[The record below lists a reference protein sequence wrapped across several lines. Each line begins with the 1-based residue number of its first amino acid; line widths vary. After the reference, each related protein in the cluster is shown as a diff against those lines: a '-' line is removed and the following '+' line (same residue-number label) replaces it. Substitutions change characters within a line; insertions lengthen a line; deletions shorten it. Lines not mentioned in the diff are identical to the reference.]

1 MDTTNKYGNS
11 SFWMD
16 RYENSIDN
24 QLLSEHQLNTHQL
37 YRLAAKKRAI
47 SNFVSI
53 VTSKQIPVKFASI
66 GDSYT
71 DGSSVVISSK
81 LDKNED
87 FDVAVG
93 LALHE
98 GSHIKLSSFEL
109 LEELRYHINSLP
121 DSYELGR
128 AATNGGVQLVS
139 TLKNILNWVEDRRI
153 DNFIYQ
159 SSSGYRQYYIALY
172 DKYFNDPLIDK
183 ALKST
188 EFTDETFDSYM
199 FRLINLQ
206 SQSTRLNALKG
217 LREISKIAD
226 LGNIG
231 RLQSTMDAF
240 EVAVDIFRVI
250 VKSVNPNT
258 QLEDNTGED
267 GSNDGDDEQES
278 SNDGGNST
286 QNQNSKNEL
295 SDDEFDEPVKSMGLD
310 GENDGDDD
318 TTENDTDGNED
329 TDGEGS
335 NGGDDEGDGSTDFG
349 DTKNKAT
356 GKGKSISVT
365 NLPDNIGDIG
375 GSESVESDT
384 TEEPLAEISL
394 SDRQKSI
401 LKKKIDKQK
410 DFLNGKIAKSKISKA
425 QSSSIDVIE
434 KANAE
439 ITEVGNQYETTNQ
452 FHNSRTPIS
461 CIFVKNMT
469 MELLNDRTFP
479 LVRRFWDGTDEV
491 LATHLQSAVDDGIR
505 LGAILGKKLQTRSES
520 RETVFNRQLTG
531 KLDRRLVSALG
542 YGSEQIFYTKELD
555 NYNKANLHISID
567 ASGSMS
573 GSKWRNTITNT
584 VALAKAVDMIPNLEI
599 QITFRTTSNSSP
611 YIIVAYDSR
620 TDKFSKVKQLFPYLN
635 VSGTTPEGLC
645 FEAISKYMV
654 ASSNNLD
661 SYFLNISDGE
671 PYFQERGFYYAGI
684 DAAKHTKKMV
694 DNMKRI
700 GIKVLSYFVDEN
712 HTVNPNSPTGRIF
725 KHCYGDDAKYIN
737 VTSVN
742 EVSKTI
748 NGLFLKK

>member
-1 MDTTNKYGNS
+1 MDTIKKYGNS
-11 SFWMD
+11 SFWLD
-16 RYENSIDN
+16 RYENSIDTG
-24 QLLSEHQLNTHQL
+24 LLSKHQLNVHDL
-37 YRLAAKKRAI
+37 YRMAAKKRAI

-53 VTSKQIPVKFASI
+53 VTSKQIPVKFALH

-71 DGSSVVISSK
+71 DGNTVVISSK

-98 GSHIKLSSFEL
+98 GSHIKLSSFDL
-109 LEELRYHINSLP
+109 LADLDYYIDDLIDIDELRLAS
-121 DSYELGR
+121 GR
-128 AATNGGVQLVS
+128 IGVRLQS
-139 TLKNILNWVEDRRI
+139 ALKNILNWVEDRRI

-159 SSSGYRQYYIALY
+159 SSPGYRQYYIALY
-172 DKYFNDPLIDK
+172 DRYFNDPLIDK

-188 EFTDETFDSYM
+188 EYTDETFDSYM

-206 SQSTRLNALKG
+206 SQSARLNALKG
-217 LREISKIAD
+217 LKEIYKIAD
-226 LGNIG
+226 LPNIG

-240 EVAVDIFRVI
+240 EVAVNIFRVI
-250 VKSVNPNT
+250 VKSINT
-258 QLEDNTGED
+258 DIQPEGDAEQGDAEQGD
-267 GSNDGDDEQES
+267 GN

-286 QNQNSKNEL
+286 QNENSKNEL
-295 SDDEFDEPVKSMGLD
+295 SDEEFDELVKSMGLD
-310 GENDGDDD
+310 GEPDGDA
-318 TTENDTDGNED
+318 TKNPADTDGDGSNNTENPAD

-335 NGGDDEGDGSTDFG
+335 NGDGSTNFG
-349 DTKNKAT
+349 DTENKAT
-356 GKGKSISVT
+356 DGSKSISVT
-365 NLPDNIGDIG
+365 NLPDNIGDIAGSNG
-375 GSESVESDT
+375 GDT
-384 TEEPLAEISL
+384 DEEPLTKITL
-394 SDRQKSI
+394 TDRQKSI

-410 DFLNGKIAKSKISKA
+410 EFIDGNIAKSKISKEQA
-425 QSSSIDVIE
+425 RSIDVIE
-434 KANAE
+434 KAGAE
-439 ITEVGNQYETTNQ
+439 ITEVGTTYDSTSLY
-452 FHNSRTPIS
+452 HRAKTPVS

-469 MELLNDRTFP
+469 MELLNDGNFP
-479 LVRRFWDGTDEV
+479 LVRPIWDGSGLV
-491 LATHLQSAVDDGIR
+491 LQTSAQSAVDDGIR

-542 YGSEQIFYTKELD
+542 YGSEQIFYTKEID

-573 GSKWRNTITNT
+573 GSKWGNTITNV

-599 QITFRTTSNSSP
+599 QITFRTTSNGSP
-611 YIIVAYDSR
+611 YIVVGYDSR
-620 TDKFSKVKQLFPYLN
+620 VDKFSKIKQLFPYLN
-635 VSGTTPEGLC
+635 VAGTTPEGLC

-671 PYFQERGFYYAGI
+671 PYFIENGFYYAGI

-712 HTVNPNSPTGRIF
+712 SMVNPNSPTGRIF
-725 KHCYGDDAKYIN
+725 KQCYGDDAKYIN

-748 NGLFLKK
+748 NGLFLQK